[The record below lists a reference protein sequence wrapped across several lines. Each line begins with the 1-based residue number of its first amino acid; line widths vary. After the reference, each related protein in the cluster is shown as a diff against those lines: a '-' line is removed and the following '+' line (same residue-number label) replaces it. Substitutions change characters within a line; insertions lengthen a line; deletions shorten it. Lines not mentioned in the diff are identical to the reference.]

1 MLNLSSNE
9 LKLIAKSRGIKGYK
23 SMSEDRL
30 SRALNAWESVKE
42 SETLSDPTKIN
53 TTIRQIRRENRD
65 EDKILTDLR
74 FFHDRANKNK
84 IMREIKKENRD
95 KDKILRELRFLLYLE
110 KDHYK
115 PIKTDSAFNNNYI
128 QYESIGDEDKNLS
141 IQEYID
147 TIRPYLSDIIDN
159 QKTQVEWKINLTIA
173 ITFISSK
180 NSNETRIV
188 HSESDNIEIMMSSK
202 TDEIIEELFESL
214 LQRY

>member
-1 MLNLSSNE
+1 
-9 LKLIAKSRGIKGYK
+9 
-23 SMSEDRL
+23 
-30 SRALNAWESVKE
+30 
-42 SETLSDPTKIN
+42 
-53 TTIRQIRRENRD
+53 
-65 EDKILTDLR
+65 
-74 FFHDRANKNK
+74 
-84 IMREIKKENRD
+84 MREIRKENRD

-147 TIRPYLSDIIDN
+147 IIRPYLSDIINN

>member
-9 LKLIAKSRGIKGYK
+9 LKIIAKSRGIKAYK

-42 SETLSDPTKIN
+42 SETMSDPTKIN

-65 EDKILTDLR
+65 
-74 FFHDRANKNK
+74 
-84 IMREIKKENRD
+84 
-95 KDKILRELRFLLYLE
+95 KDKILRDLRFLLYLE

-128 QYESIGDEDKNLS
+128 QNESIGDKDKNLS

-147 TIRPYLSDIIDN
+147 IIRPYLSDIINN
-159 QKTQVEWKINLTIA
+159 QKKLKENGKLI
-173 ITFISSK
+173 
-180 NSNETRIV
+180 
-188 HSESDNIEIMMSSK
+188 
-202 TDEIIEELFESL
+202 
-214 LQRY
+214 